1 MRNLPILRAMCALM
15 LAALT
20 AASTTASNAQLTSGF
35 PDANPRSGRF
45 INVTRGLS
53 SIGEAGTHLGIT
65 CPAGAAQLKIGVFD
79 GDLGG
84 KWDPV
89 NSLTVDTVRFAL
101 YADPSGVMAATPDRL
116 VGEWFSTA
124 MPDDAWF
131 DIAVPNVTA
140 ALTTSGV
147 EYRYYLAVT
156 WQTTGQTDEQN
167 NFKVRTNGVVFAKGN
182 ASFGFIGY
190 GPVDPTPSLFPNT
203 TYTGAWSFNLDVKT
217 APTSIALWN
226 GDFDRADDT
235 SDPNSPSTPGFPVVV
250 SANPEKGLQPQGAR
264 TGAPADDAPSGSLLR
279 ISPAIGQSFT
289 APDGA
294 WTVTDPNPSGDKE
307 WELLSVRLDTGVA
320 GATYA
325 NPTAP
330 ADADWKVPSM
340 PAGLYRWQ
348 IIGADGRNTLF
359 LHPEYDLYGMSQVGD
374 FVWDD
379 VNANGI
385 QDAGEAGVGGVTVSL
400 LDATFAVIATT
411 TTNATGAYLFD
422 NLVPG
427 AYSVRFS
434 LPAGYVFTVAGAG
447 TNPEANSHADLQ
459 TGATDAVILAAGQ
472 SAFFLDAGLVRPA
485 SVGDYVWEDMN
496 YNGVQDAGEPGVSGV
511 KVELLTSAGEVQATA
526 TTATGGLY
534 SFTGLVPGTYSV
546 RFEPP
551 IGYQF
556 TQPATDPDSAIQS
569 HADAITGATELREVP
584 AGGSITILDAGL
596 VRVAALGDRVW
607 VDANRNG
614 TQDTD
619 EVGLAGV
626 AVRLMDADGVVLAAD
641 TTGTDGRYLFSDL
654 APGVYKVAFTAPA
667 GYTFTAQ
674 AAGTDPEA
682 DSDAD
687 TATGISGSVT
697 LVSGESVTSVDAG
710 LIGPASLG
718 DKVWLDTDKDG
729 IQDAGET
736 GVAGVT
742 VKLLS
747 ATDAVLTSV
756 VTDADGE
763 YLFSDLAPGTYRV
776 QFVLPTNHTFTLKGV
791 GSDTEADSD
800 ADTTSGMTAAVTL
813 AAGDNVTSVDAGL
826 KRNTCVRPASLGD
839 RVWLDADKDGI
850 QDSCEVGVAG
860 VTVKLLDTSD
870 TVLATTVT
878 GSTGRYLF
886 GNLAP
891 GSYKVQF
898 VLPANYTFTLKGV
911 GSNRAVDSDADTA
924 TGVTAVVTLASG
936 DSVTYVDAGLKRS
949 CVRPASLGDRVWLD
963 ADKDGVQ
970 DSCEV
975 GVAGVTVKLLGSDDE
990 VLATTVTSS
999 TGGYLFNN
1007 LAPGTYKVQFILPA
1021 DYAFTLKGVGSNRAV
1036 DSDADR
1042 TTGVTGAVVLASGD
1056 NVTSVD
1062 AGLKRTTCT
1071 HRYTTYTQGGWGAKP
1086 SGNNPG
1092 ALLAAKFC
1100 RVYGSCGVTIGG
1112 CKTLRFTS
1120 ASAIEA
1126 FLPQGGTARA
1136 LSCSAVN
1143 PTGQLGVLA
1152 GQVLAMRLNIDFS
1165 AAGITQTGLGSL
1177 RIQSGAFG
1185 GLTVTQFAAIANKAL
1200 GGGGTSGYTMS
1211 QINDAATAI
1220 NENFDNGTTDN
1231 GFLK

>member
-1 MRNLPILRAMCALM
+1 MRNLLVWRTMCGLM

-20 AASTTASNAQLTSGF
+20 AAATTAANAQLVSAL
-35 PDANPRSGRF
+35 PDADARSGRF
-45 INVTRGLS
+45 INVTSGLS
-53 SIGEAGTHLGIT
+53 SIGENGASIGLIAPATQAKLRFGI
-65 CPAGAAQLKIGVFD
+65 FD

-84 KWDPV
+84 KWDPY
-89 NSLTVDTVRFAL
+89 TVPDLDAVRFAL
-101 YADPSGVMAATPDRL
+101 YADPLATASTDAANL
-116 VGEWFSTA
+116 IGEWYSGG

-131 DIAVPNVTA
+131 DLSVDNA
-140 ALTTSGV
+140 ALALDPGRPQ
-147 EYRYYLAVT
+147 YRYNLRVT
-156 WQTTGQTDEQN
+156 WKSTVTGNVQN
-167 NFKVRTNGVVFAKGN
+167 NFKVRTFGAACATGRS
-182 ASFGFIGY
+182 SFGFIGY
-190 GPVDPTPSLFPNT
+190 APDDIDQVRFPNT
-203 TYTGAWSFNLDVKT
+203 TFNGNWSFYLDVNT
-217 APTSIALWN
+217 APTGIALWN
-226 GDFDRADDT
+226 GDFDRKDDT
-235 SDPNSPSTPGFPVVV
+235 DDLNSPPSPPFPYIWVPDFGERAKV
-250 SANPEKGLQPQGAR
+250 
-264 TGAPADDAPSGSLLR
+264 GAPADADINQSL
-279 ISPAIGQSFT
+279 A
-289 APDGA
+289 APDGS
-294 WTVTDPNPSGDKE
+294 WVVSDSNPSGDKE
-307 WELLSVRLDTGVA
+307 WENLAISLDPTLSA
-320 GATYA
+320 ATSV
-325 NPTAP
+325 NPALP
-330 ADADWKVPSM
+330 GDADWKVPSM
-340 PAGLYRWQ
+340 PAGLYRWH
-348 IIGADGRNTLF
+348 ILGADGRNTLF
-359 LHPEYDLYGMSQVGD
+359 LHPEYDLYGASQLGD

-379 VNANGI
+379 LNANGL
-385 QDAGEAGVGGVTVSL
+385 QDAGEPGVANVTVQL
-400 LDATFAVIATT
+400 LDATLAVIATT
-411 TTNATGAYLFD
+411 TTNASGVYMFD
-422 NLVPG
+422 NLAPG
-427 AYSVRFS
+427 AYSVRFTA
-434 LPAGYVFTVAGAG
+434 PGGYVFTVAGAG

-596 VRVAALGDRVW
+596 VRVASLGDRVW

-736 GVAGVT
+736 GAAGVT

-826 KRNTCVRPASLGD
+826 KRNTCVRPESLGD
-839 RVWLDADKDGI
+839 RIWLDADKDGI

-1071 HRYTTYTQGGWGAKP
+1071 HRYTTYTQGGWGSKP

-1177 RIQSGAFG
+1177 RIQSGAFR